1 MSAPKDLKPPPSVST
16 TKFPVLAEA
25 LKKLSPSPTEKK

>member
-1 MSAPKDLKPPPSVST
+1 MSAPKDLKPPPSVPV

-25 LKKLSPSPTEKK
+25 LKKLSSGKK